1 MLSVFWVAVVLFLI
15 GFLHGLH
22 SGHVEEILARYD
34 PERFYLQMARISLE
48 EILDHLRLFAIVL
61 LPLVFLQLVVPG
73 LKGVDYL
80 TAIAFICFAAANFYQ
95 FLFRKVS
102 LHQHD
107 HDHSHAHGHGHVEEE
122 VSPQA
127 EEHCHPD
134 EDCHAHPLPGEMD
147 RPEEEEDHHSHDH
160 DHSHSHLHIHDE
172 NKDSKHQH
180 QHYTGVL
187 GRILE
192 LRNLSVLF
200 LLAAVIIVFPLTAGV
215 ITVVFFLLGT
225 YLSIYL
231 LSLIYKAGGI
241 RLMEK
246 CISFSDL
253 LSGTVALLVL
263 FFI

>member
-1 MLSVFWVAVVLFLI
+1 MLSVFWIAVVLFLI

-22 SGHVEEILARYD
+22 SDHVEEILARY
-34 PERFYLQMARISLE
+34 ERDDFYVQMARISLE
-48 EILDHLRLFAIVL
+48 EIMDHLRLFAIVL
-61 LPLVFLQLVVPG
+61 LPLVLLQLVIPG
-73 LKGVDYL
+73 LKGFGYL

-95 FLFRKVS
+95 FFFRKVS

-107 HDHSHAHGHGHVEEE
+107 HDHSHVHGHDHDDTPPNTDGHV
-122 VSPQA
+122 
-127 EEHCHPD
+127 HPK
-134 EDCHAHPLPGEMD
+134 EDGHEHPLPGQMD
-147 RPEEEEDHHSHDH
+147 RPEEEEDHHTHDH
-160 DHSHSHLHIHDE
+160 DHSHNHLHVHHED
-172 NKDSKHQH
+172 KVHQH
-180 QHYTGVL
+180 QHYPGIW
-187 GRILE
+187 GRIME

-215 ITVVFFLLGT
+215 ITVAFFLLGT

-231 LSLIYKAGGI
+231 LSLIYIAGGI

-253 LSGTVALLVL
+253 LAGVLAFFVL

>member
-1 MLSVFWVAVVLFLI
+1 MFSVFWLAVVLFLI

-22 SGHVEEILARYD
+22 SDHVEEILARYD
-34 PERFYLQMARISLE
+34 REHFYLQMARISLE
-48 EILDHLRLFAIVL
+48 EILDHLRLFGIVL
-61 LPLVFLQLVVPG
+61 LPLVLLQLVIPG
-73 LKGVDYL
+73 LKGLGYL
-80 TAIAFICFAAANFYQ
+80 IAIAFLCFAAANIY
-95 FLFRKVS
+95 LFFFQKVS
-102 LHQHD
+102 LHQHG
-107 HDHSHAHGHGHVEEE
+107 HDHSHAHGHGHEDI
-122 VSPQA
+122 SPPA
-127 EEHCHPD
+127 EEHSHPD
-134 EDCHAHPLPGEMD
+134 EDGHEHPLPGQMD

-160 DHSHSHLHIHDE
+160 DHSHNHLHIHHED
-172 NKDSKHQH
+172 KVSKHQH
-180 QHYTGVL
+180 QHYPGIL

-200 LLAAVIIVFPLTAGV
+200 LLAAVIIVFPLTAGG

-231 LSLIYKAGGI
+231 LSLIYIAGGI

-253 LSGTVALLVL
+253 LSGAAALLVL